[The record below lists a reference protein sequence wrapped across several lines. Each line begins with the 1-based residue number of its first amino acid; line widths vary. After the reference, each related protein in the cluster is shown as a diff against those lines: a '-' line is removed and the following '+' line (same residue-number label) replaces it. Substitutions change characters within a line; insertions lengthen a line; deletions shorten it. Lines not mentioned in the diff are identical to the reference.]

1 MAIAGGLA
9 YHDPMVRTST
19 SLADRIREARTRA
32 GLSQLE
38 LARACGV
45 SPSLVCTVES
55 GRTKSLRDSTLVQ
68 MAKVLHQ
75 SPEWLAVGDGKA
87 AARATFEQELLADF
101 HRLTAAEKRAV
112 AHMVHELAAGRFK
125 KTGH

>member
-9 YHDPMVRTST
+9 YHGCCMARTST
-19 SLADRIREARTRA
+19 SLADRIRDARTRA

-55 GRTKSLRDSTLVQ
+55 GRTKSLRHSTLVQ
-68 MAKVLHQ
+68 MASVLQ
-75 SPEWLAVGDGKA
+75 QTPEWLAMGEG
-87 AARATFEQELLADF
+87 AARSTFEQELLADF
-101 HRLTAAEKRAV
+101 RRLTAAERRAV
-112 AHMVHELAAGRFK
+112 AHMVQELAAGRFK
-125 KTGH
+125 KSGH